1 MKKNLRLKKSASVL
15 GDAFDVLA
23 ALPDHS
29 FDVCIADPPYNMSK
43 KKGLTWAFSRHVT
56 MQEAWDQ
63 FSEEDYV
70 QFSRNWMKE
79 ICRVVKPNGNI
90 LVFGSYH
97 NIYTL
102 GVLLQQLDR
111 RVLNSIIWM
120 KPNAQPNITCRTL
133 TESTEQIIWACNG
146 SREKAS
152 QWTFNYAQA
161 KTLNEGKQMRNTW
174 HFPVTARS
182 ERIAGHPSQKPE
194 ALLERLI
201 LLFSKRGDWIL
212 DPFAGVGTTGIVA
225 QKNERFSLLIENQS
239 RYVEAQKTRLL
250 KSGLLK
256 QFSFIEAEKSPRR
269 RPKSPLKA
277 PLAAAQSAVS
287 NR

>member
-1 MKKNLRLKKSASVL
+1 MQKLLRPKKSTSVL

-23 ALPDHS
+23 LIPDHS

-43 KKGLTWAFSRHVT
+43 KRGLSWAFSRHVT
-56 MQEAWDQ
+56 MQESWDR

-70 QFSRNWMKE
+70 QFSRRWMAE
-79 ICRVVKPNGNI
+79 MCRVLKPNGNL

-111 RVLNSIIWM
+111 RVLNSIIWT

-146 SREKAS
+146 TRDKAS
-152 QWTFNYAQA
+152 HWTFNYAQA
-161 KTLNEGKQMRNTW
+161 KTLNEGKQMRNNW
-174 HFPVTARS
+174 SFPVTARS
-182 ERIAGHPSQKPE
+182 ERVAGHPSQKPE
-194 ALLERLI
+194 ALIERMI

-225 QKNERFSLLIENQS
+225 QKNDRSSLLIENQP
-239 RYVEAQKTRLL
+239 RYIEAQKTRFQ
-250 KSGLLK
+250 KAGLLS
-256 QFSFIEAEKSPRR
+256 QFAFTKIEK
-269 RPKSPLKA
+269 KA
-277 PLAAAQSAVS
+277 KSAVRKS
-287 NR
+287 KVPSKSVASPSLGT